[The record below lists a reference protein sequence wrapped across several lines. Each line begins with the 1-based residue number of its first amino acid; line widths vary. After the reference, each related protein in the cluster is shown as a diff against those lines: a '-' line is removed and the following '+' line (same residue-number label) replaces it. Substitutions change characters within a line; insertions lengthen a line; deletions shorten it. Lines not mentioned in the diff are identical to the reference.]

1 MQCIVVRAPST
12 TWQRIWSPELGW
24 ASSRFFSFWSGLG
37 YLFNLLFHRHHP
49 PTHHLH
55 PKIVLVII
63 IQGAQVMHLV
73 LGVIFPLAPLFL
85 LRGQAREKS
94 GIEVRF
100 SSLFNSKSNGSRKY
114 QWPCCGVRPG
124 QWQLYQIVDREELL
138 ETSALSSAAPAVRI
152 SNNTRRSDLEPARY
166 RHLHPHCHYFR
177 YQGISYSSF
186 ACLQSVCSPKT
197 SSSQVNPQKSLV
209 CGESTVE

>member
-12 TWQRIWSPELGW
+12 TWQRIWSPELGYVGLIKIFFKW
-24 ASSRFFSFWSGLG
+24 IRISYQFVFSLPLSSPSSYFD
-37 YLFNLLFHRHHP
+37 
-49 PTHHLH
+49 HLH
-55 PKIVLVII
+55 PTIILVLVII

-114 QWPCCGVRPG
+114 QWPCWGVRPG

-152 SNNTRRSDLEPARY
+152 SNNTRRSDLEPA
-166 RHLHPHCHYFR
+166 HCHPFR
-177 YQGISYSSF
+177 LHIF
-186 ACLQSVCSPKT
+186 TT
-197 SSSQVNPQKSLV
+197 SNYMGS
-209 CGESTVE
+209 